1 MEVYNFLT
9 LRWRHTFT
17 GKKRQEHTAIAGF
30 RLEPLAAALAVVE
43 KPAGVSRHGLGGE
56 VLGRSSGADLGRRTW
71 RRYCCAALDYCPPVI
86 ALSPIPLLDMGSL
99 ILNAAPPWT
108 GFLADIAPWCASIMV
123 RAMDNPMPM
132 PSALPG
138 SRQWGHS
145 LPYRPWRSQR
155 LYGSMHAQE
164 MKVVMRGA
172 DKEDR
177 AAAA

>member
-99 ILNAAPPWT
+99 ILNVAPP
-108 GFLADIAPWCASIMV
+108 
-123 RAMDNPMPM
+123 
-132 PSALPG
+132 
-138 SRQWGHS
+138 
-145 LPYRPWRSQR
+145 
-155 LYGSMHAQE
+155 
-164 MKVVMRGA
+164 
-172 DKEDR
+172 
-177 AAAA
+177 